1 MAELEIPWLRQAIAR
16 LPGALPPAL
25 LLRGR
30 RGLGKNLLARALAQ
44 SALCERNSVLGTA
57 CRQCAGCQLFEAGTH
72 PDYRELVPE
81 AEEEEGAGE
90 EPVPGRK
97 ASQLI
102 RIAAVREL
110 ADLAGMTAHRGRSRA
125 VVISPTEAL
134 HPSAANALLK
144 ILEEPPAGMHF
155 LLVSHEPHRLLKTV
169 LSRCFQ
175 LGIGAPGEAEAV
187 AWLQAQGV
195 RQPLLAL
202 ALSGYG
208 PFAAA
213 ELAGDEKFWSDRK
226 RFFDAFWRDGADALE
241 LAANAEVIEPAALAR
256 MLLMACHDLL
266 AVRHGQGIRYHR
278 DYAKI
283 INSRAAK
290 LPADAV
296 AEWVDRVLQYARAA
310 YHPLNRRLA
319 LEGLFAALPGS

>member
-1 MAELEIPWLRQAIAR
+1 MAR

-25 LLRGR
+25 LLKGR

-44 SALCERNSVLGTA
+44 SALCEATEVLGEA
-57 CRQCAGCQLFEAGTH
+57 CRECAGCKLFEAGTH
-72 PDYRELVPE
+72 PDYRELIPE
-81 AEEEEGAGE
+81 AEEEQGPE
-90 EPVPGRK
+90 EEATPGK
-97 ASQLI
+97 KPSQVI

-110 ADLAGMTAHRGRSRA
+110 ADLAGITAHRGRSRV
-125 VVISPTEAL
+125 VVISPAEAL

-175 LGIGAPGEAEAV
+175 LAVNAPSEADAV
-187 AWLQAQGV
+187 AWLQAQSV
-195 RQPLLAL
+195 AQPLLAL

-213 ELAGDEKFWSDRK
+213 ELAGDQKFWSDRK
-226 RFFDAFWRDGADALE
+226 RVFDAFWGEHYDPLV
-241 LAANAEVIEPAALAR
+241 LAAHAEVIEPGTLAR
-256 MLLMACHDLL
+256 LLLMACHDLL
-266 AVRHGQGIRYHR
+266 AVRHGQAIRYHR
-278 DYAKI
+278 DYAKV
-283 INSRAAK
+283 INRRALK
-290 LPADAV
+290 LQADMV
-296 AEWVDRVLQYARAA
+296 AEWVDGVLEFARAA

-319 LEGLFAALPGS
+319 LESLFGALQGG